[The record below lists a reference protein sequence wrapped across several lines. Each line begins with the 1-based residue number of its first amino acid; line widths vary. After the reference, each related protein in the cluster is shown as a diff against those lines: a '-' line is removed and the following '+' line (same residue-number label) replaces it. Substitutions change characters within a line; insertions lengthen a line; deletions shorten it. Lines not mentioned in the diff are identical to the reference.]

1 MCLTLANATAVL
13 DHPPCRPNA
22 TAYTRTL
29 HHIGYLS
36 PGDLWWPVEEGRP
49 RTVSAVRRHG
59 AEITVADQQGVV
71 FAYPSGS
78 VISTAVRDPLPILER
93 GHGGVRQ

>member
-22 TAYTRTL
+22 VAYTRTL

-36 PGDLWWPVEEGRP
+36 PGDLWWPVAEGRP
-49 RTVSAVRRHG
+49 RTVSAVGRRG
-59 AEITVADQQGVV
+59 AEITVADQQGTV
-71 FAYPSGS
+71 FAYPCAA
-78 VISTAVRDPLPILER
+78 VISTAVRDPLPILVR
-93 GHGGVRQ
+93 GPGGAGK